1 MEQDTIKV
9 CKNCKTEYNDHD
21 IICKNCKYPLQ
32 GERKEQASFIAKQI
46 MHKSDVEDSVRR
58 LKKARIILFI
68 VSAYFFLSPFVS
80 IVLNGLTFTNIISAI
95 ISFILGI
102 VFLIFAFLSFKKP
115 RTALL
120 IPLILTSIYY
130 VILLFI
136 APYDLFWRGIMWKM
150 IIVLGLGWSYYSV
163 RQSDKVLR
171 ENKYLASLIGFDKIK

>member
-102 VFLIFAFLSFKKP
+102 VFLI
-115 RTALL
+115 
-120 IPLILTSIYY
+120 PLILTSIYY